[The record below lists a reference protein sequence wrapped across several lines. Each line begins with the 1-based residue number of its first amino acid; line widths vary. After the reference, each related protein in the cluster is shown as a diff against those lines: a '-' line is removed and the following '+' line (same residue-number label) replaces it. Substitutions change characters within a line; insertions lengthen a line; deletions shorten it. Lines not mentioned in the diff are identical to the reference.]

1 MKSKFGFLFLNTG
14 LKISLFQKKPKE
26 KTRNLNSI
34 YSLDFVKNQTNLTMR
49 YMIFTHALLNP
60 WQDRKFNLSPIYK
73 SGTLYRN
80 ILPTAGFFILLL
92 FGFSGCK
99 KNPSDSKDAIRKSGP
114 VTVEIKV
121 AQPELMLNTVS
132 GTGTILAN
140 ERAEIRPEIS
150 GRIIQIL
157 FEEGATVQKNKLL
170 IKMNDSDLQA
180 QLKRNEA
187 QGILLNSDEYQKSK
201 LLEIKAISQDE
212 YDAAKSLQL
221 VNEADKQLLQAQI
234 AKTEIFAPFTGK
246 IGLRTV
252 SVGNYIASNTLIATI
267 QQLDPVKVEFDV
279 PEKYSSFIKPGLE
292 VSFGT
297 DGSDSTFMARVY
309 ALESSITAETRT
321 LKVRALCSNP
331 SNLLNPGSF
340 ARVNMILERFPDA
353 IKVPS
358 EAVLTVLAGNSVY
371 LCKNGKA
378 QLTPVTTGI
387 RTDSEIQ
394 ITQGVVAG
402 DSLITTGLLQLS
414 NGASVM
420 VKKNKAN

>member
-1 MKSKFGFLFLNTG
+1 
-14 LKISLFQKKPKE
+14 
-26 KTRNLNSI
+26 
-34 YSLDFVKNQTNLTMR
+34 
-49 YMIFTHALLNP
+49 MIFTQSLLKLGQN
-60 WQDRKFNLSPIYK
+60 REFNLCPIHK
-73 SGTLYRN
+73 SGTLLRN
-80 ILPTAGFFILLL
+80 ILPMTGFCILLL
-92 FGFSGCK
+92 LGSSGCK
-99 KNPSDSKDAIRKSGP
+99 KNPSNTKDAIRKSGP

-121 AQPELMLNTVS
+121 VEPELMLNTVS

-157 FEEGATVQKNKLL
+157 FEEGATVPKNKLL

-267 QQLDPVKVEFDV
+267 QQLDPVKIEFDV
-279 PEKYSSFIKPGLE
+279 PEKYISFIKPGLE

-297 DGSDSTFMARVY
+297 DGSDSAFMARVY

-340 ARVNMILERFPDA
+340 ARVNMILERFPEA

-358 EAVLTVLAGNSVY
+358 EAVLTVLDGNSVY

-394 ITQGVVAG
+394 ITQGVTGG

-420 VKKNKAN
+420 VKKDKAN

>member
-1 MKSKFGFLFLNTG
+1 
-14 LKISLFQKKPKE
+14 
-26 KTRNLNSI
+26 
-34 YSLDFVKNQTNLTMR
+34 
-49 YMIFTHALLNP
+49 
-60 WQDRKFNLSPIYK
+60 
-73 SGTLYRN
+73 
-80 ILPTAGFFILLL
+80 
-92 FGFSGCK
+92 
-99 KNPSDSKDAIRKSGP
+99 
-114 VTVEIKV
+114 
-121 AQPELMLNTVS
+121 
-132 GTGTILAN
+132 
-140 ERAEIRPEIS
+140 
-150 GRIIQIL
+150 
-157 FEEGATVQKNKLL
+157 
-170 IKMNDSDLQA
+170 MNDSDLQA